1 MRTNIP
7 TTLDPPSP
15 PPLVTDLDDAIPGG
29 SVQELENG
37 QTVGFSSLTSP
48 V

>member
-7 TTLDPPSP
+7 TTPYPQAPL
-15 PPLVTDLDDAIPGG
+15 PLVTDLDDAIPGG

-37 QTVGFSSLTSP
+37 QTGGSSSFKSP